1 MNPGDEQSDLI
12 VCEQALNLSE
22 RKLSSM
28 LELGRLVGL
37 DLNIDDMVIK
47 IAQKAREVMDA
58 DRFNLFLYDPAT
70 DELWTR
76 ILLEIEGKECRMP
89 VQMGLAGYS
98 FRTGETIIVDDVR
111 KDPRFFSY
119 IDETTGYTT
128 QNMLCMPFYSRS
140 GSPLGVMQLIN
151 KLQGN
156 FTAED
161 EGLLTMFMN
170 HASVFI
176 EIAQL
181 QKARLQ
187 SLEQSRKELERL
199 NIAKGKALDH
209 LSHELK
215 TPLAVIQG
223 YLRIMRRKIERLTD
237 DPSLAGYFDI
247 LKRHMA
253 RLFEVQKECE
263 RIIQAYREIE
273 EESLV
278 DELESLWKKLESLET
293 DMPLHMKEL
302 WQSLKEF
309 VAAYVPPHSGSES
322 VIILYPLIEKAIA
335 DTRGNAPHRDIEFV
349 LTGDGQAAI
358 LMDSVILKDIL
369 MGLLKN
375 AVENTPDGGRIEAAV
390 SRNTDSVC
398 VSITDYGTGITDT
411 NQPHIFE
418 GFFHTQDTGLYGSR
432 KVYDFGAGGKGLDL
446 FQMKVYA
453 RRFGFDI
460 SMTSSRCIYIPT
472 DSDVCPGKISLCRHI
487 SGPEGC
493 MESGATTFYLTFPVS
508 KEYLKIDKDPMAGA

>member
-1 MNPGDEQSDLI
+1 MNARDDRSDLI
-12 VCEQALNLSE
+12 VCERALGTSE

-28 LELGRLVGL
+28 LELGRLIGL
-37 DLNIDDMVIK
+37 DLNIDDMLIK

-58 DRFNLFLYDPAT
+58 DRFNLFLYDPET

-89 VQMGLAGYS
+89 AGMGIGGYS
-98 FRTGETIIVDDVR
+98 FRTGETVIVDDVR
-111 KDPRFFSY
+111 KDPRFFGY
-119 IDETTGYTT
+119 IDEATGYTT
-128 QNMLCMPFYSRS
+128 RNMLCMPFFSRS
-140 GSPLGVMQLIN
+140 GSPLGVMQIIN
-151 KLQGN
+151 KLKGS

-161 EGLLTMFMN
+161 ESLLTMFTN

-181 QKARLQ
+181 QKARME

-199 NIAKGKALDH
+199 NAAKGKALDH

-223 YLRIMRRKIERLTD
+223 YLRIMKRKAERSSGD
-237 DPSLAGYFDI
+237 ASLKDHFDVVE
-247 LKRHMA
+247 RHMR

-273 EESLV
+273 RESLV
-278 DELESLWKKLESLET
+278 DELEGLWRKLERLQTEIPVNT
-293 DMPLHMKEL
+293 KEL
-302 WQSLKEF
+302 WQSLKEY
-309 VAAYVPPHSGSES
+309 VAAYVPPDSGSKS
-322 VIILYPLIEKAIA
+322 VIVLYPAAEKAIS
-335 DTRGNAPHRDIEFV
+335 DTKGNAPHRDIEFT
-349 LTGDGQAAI
+349 LAGNRQAAI
-358 LMDSVILKDIL
+358 LMDSVILRDML

-375 AVENTPDGGRIEAAV
+375 AVENTPDGGRVDIV
-390 SRNTDSVC
+390 VKQGDSD
-398 VSITDYGTGITDT
+398 VSISVTDHGTGITET
-411 NQPHIFE
+411 NRPHIFE
-418 GFFHTQDTGLYGSR
+418 GFFHTQDTDLYGSR

-446 FQMKVYA
+446 FQMKVYS
-453 RRFGFDI
+453 RRFRFDI

-472 DSDVCPGKISLCRHI
+472 DSDICPGNISSCLHI

-493 MESGATTFYLTFPVS
+493 MASGSTTFCLTFPAP
-508 KEYLKIDKDPMAGA
+508 KEYLKIDTYPMAGA